1 MESKQDGNGAALRVA
16 TCTLIAVLLLATT
29 PTGVWAQST
38 AQINGR
44 VTDQS
49 GAVLPGV
56 EVTATQTATGITRTA
71 VTDESGSYTLQS
83 LPVGP
88 YRLEAGLPGFRTFVQ
103 TGIVLQVSANPAIN
117 PVLEVGQVAE
127 TVEVRADA
135 ALVET
140 RNTGIAT
147 LLDNQRVLE
156 LPLNGRQVT
165 ELVLLSGTAT
175 EVEGPV
181 SHLNPGSRNYKTVII
196 SVGGGLEVGLGYR
209 LDGSYHN
216 DPFNNLNLPLPF
228 PDALQEFK
236 VETSGLQAQYG
247 THSSGTV
254 NAITKSGTN
263 EFHGSLF
270 EFLRNGSLNA
280 RNAFAVSND
289 GLKRNQFGGTIGG
302 PVVRNKLFFFAGHQT
317 TFQRARPS
325 TARMYVPTAQMIAGD
340 FTTFAST
347 ACQGRNVQ
355 LRAPFINNRIDPALF
370 STVSKNLVN
379 HTLFP
384 KSTDPCGEIRFSRPA
399 KEDEYVTVGRAD
411 YQVTDKHS
419 VFGRYFSASRQQ
431 PTDFDGK
438 NVLTLSTGTQDQKAY
453 SVSFGDTWLLGAN
466 TVNSLRGSWNKTL
479 VQKYPPKF
487 MSLTSLGA
495 KGIHEGIED
504 YMYMA
509 VTGGLGFV
517 MTGALPNRGHYS
529 SPHTWEVADGV
540 SIVRGAH
547 QFGFGGS
554 WLHRYND
561 VSSGI
566 ALAFFP
572 TFNGDFTGLGLADMM
587 IGNAR
592 TAEQGNAQTHNT
604 HHNSFGFYA
613 QDTWKAASRL
623 TVSAGLRWDPFTS
636 PYSGVREFV
645 FVDEKAFYAGTRSK
659 VFNNAPAGA
668 FYPGDPGIDKAIH
681 NNRTLLFS
689 PRLGFAWDVQGDGR
703 MTIRSAYGIFYD
715 IPQLYQYVGT
725 GGNVPYGTRI
735 VFDQPGNWDAPYA
748 TYPGGNPFPLRATA
762 DVRFPDGVSY
772 TFYDRDYSPPYVHQW
787 NLSLQRQFGTDWMV
801 SANYVG
807 NSTMHIPSD
816 REVNYA
822 IYAPGTATVG
832 NTNQRRVFSLA
843 NPVEGRKYGSANQ
856 IESNGTANYNAMNL
870 SIQRRQSDGF
880 TMSGNYTWSHC
891 IGDEALVQGTSN
903 PSSTYPGRRD
913 FDRGNCR
920 GDRRHSANFSTVYTT
935 PQFESAAM
943 RALAGNWQISGIVRL
958 SSGNWLLPVSGTNTA
973 LRSGRNQNRANQV
986 LEDPYAANKN
996 LNQWLNRA
1004 AFARPANGE
1013 WGSAPQI
1020 QAPGFIRIDMGLTRT
1035 FQITEG
1041 QSIQFRAEAFN
1052 LPNHLNPEDP
1062 DVNLNSAFF
1071 GQIRT
1076 ASDPRIM
1083 QLALKYVF

>member
-1 MESKQDGNGAALRVA
+1 MEGNQNRKRAARHVA
-16 TCTLIAVLLLATT
+16 GSALAVVLLLVMTA
-29 PTGVWAQST
+29 TGVWAQST

-44 VTDQS
+44 VNDQS

-56 EVTATQTATGITRTA
+56 EVTATQTATGITRT
-71 VTDESGSYTLQS
+71 VVSDESGSYTLQS

-103 TGIVLQVSANPAIN
+103 TGIVLQVNANPVIN
-117 PVLEVGQVAE
+117 AVLEVGQVTE

-147 LLDNQRVLE
+147 LMDNQRVLE

-165 ELVLLSGTAT
+165 ELVLLSSTAT

-302 PVVRNKLFFFAGHQT
+302 PVMRNKLFFFGGHQT
-317 TFQRARPS
+317 TLLRARPS
-325 TARMYVPTAQMIAGD
+325 TARQWIPTPQMIAGD
-340 FTTFAST
+340 FTTFASA
-347 ACQGRNVQ
+347 ACQGRNIT
-355 LRAPFINNRIDPALF
+355 LRAPFVNNRIDPAQF
-370 STVSKNLVN
+370 SRVSKNLVN
-379 HTLFP
+379 HPLFP
-384 KSTDPCGEIRFSRPA
+384 KTSDPCGEIRFSRPA
-399 KEDEYVTVGRAD
+399 SENEYLTVGRAD
-411 YQVTDKHS
+411 YQLTEKHS
-419 VFGRYFSASRQQ
+419 LFGRYLSASRQQ

-453 SVSFGDTWLLGAN
+453 SVSIGDTWLIGAN
-466 TVNSLRGSWNKTL
+466 AVNSLRGVWNRT
-479 VQKYPPKF
+479 VVEKYPPKF

-495 KGIHEGIED
+495 KGIYEGIED
-504 YMYMA
+504 YMYMD
-509 VTGGLGFV
+509 VTGGLGFG
-517 MTGALPNRGHYS
+517 MTSSLPNRGHYS
-529 SPHTWEVADGV
+529 SPHTWEVSDGV
-540 SIVRGAH
+540 SIVKGAH
-547 QFGFGGS
+547 QIGLGGS

-566 ALAFFP
+566 ALAFHP

-587 IGNAR
+587 IGLPR
-592 TAEQGNAQTHNT
+592 TADQGNAQTHSTHQNT
-604 HHNSFGFYA
+604 FGLYA
-613 QDTWKAASRL
+613 QNTWKATRRL
-623 TVSAGLRWDPFTS
+623 TMSGGLRWDPFLA
-636 PYSGVREFV
+636 PYSSVRQFV
-645 FVDEKAFYAGTRSK
+645 YVDDKAFFAGTKSK
-659 VFNNAPAGA
+659 VFSNAPAGA
-668 FYPGDPGIDKAIH
+668 FYPGDPGLDRAIH

-689 PRLGFAWDVQGDGR
+689 PRLGLAWDVHGDGR
-703 MTIRSAYGIFYD
+703 MTVRSAYGIFYD

-735 VFDQPGNWDAPYA
+735 NFDQPGNWDDPYA
-748 TYPGGNPFPLRATA
+748 NYPGGNPFPLKATA
-762 DVRFPDGVSY
+762 DVRFPDGVTYTSY
-772 TFYDRDYSPPYVHQW
+772 ARDYSPPYVHQW
-787 NLSLQRQFGTDWMV
+787 NLSLQRQLGTDWMV

-807 NSTMHIPSD
+807 NSTIHIPSD
-816 REVNYA
+816 REMNYA
-822 IYAPGTATVG
+822 IYIPGASTIG
-832 NTNQRRVFSLA
+832 NTNQRRVFFLA
-843 NPVEGRKYGSANQ
+843 NPAEARKYGPANQ
-856 IESNGTANYNAMNL
+856 VESNGTATYNAMNL
-870 SIQRRQSDGF
+870 SIQRRQRSGF
-880 TMSGNYTWSHC
+880 TVSGNYTWSHC
-891 IGDEALVQGTSN
+891 IGDESLVQGTTN
-903 PSSTYPGRRD
+903 SSATYLDRRV

-920 GDRRHSANFSTVYTT
+920 GDRRHNANFSTVYTT
-935 PQFESAAM
+935 PQFASAAM

-958 SSGNWLLPVSGTNTA
+958 SSGNWLIPISGTNTA

-986 LEDPYAANKN
+986 LADPYAVNKSID
-996 LNQWLNRA
+996 QWLNLA
-1004 AFARPANGE
+1004 AYARPANGE

-1020 QAPGFIRIDMGLTRT
+1020 EAPGFIRVDMGLTRT
-1035 FQITEG
+1035 FRITER

-1052 LPNHLNPEDP
+1052 LPNHLNPDDP
-1062 DVNLNSAFF
+1062 DVTLNSAFF
-1071 GQIRT
+1071 GQIRNAT
-1076 ASDPRIM
+1076 DPRIM
-1083 QLALKYVF
+1083 QFALKYLF